1 MTANVLLSWNES
13 YVCSVINIAITINN
27 VTVESFTTCDV
38 EEVSNTYNV
47 DLKQN
52 PIAETTYEVN
62 DDSIIALPYMLN
74 ARHNTCV
81 LFDKSYFNL

>member
-1 MTANVLLSWNES
+1 MTANVLISWNES

-38 EEVSNTYNV
+38 EEVGKTYNV
-47 DLKQN
+47 DLITN
-52 PIAETTYEVN
+52 PIAEVTYEVN
-62 DDSIIALPYMLN
+62 DNIIALPQMLN
-74 ARHNTCV
+74 AKHDTCA